1 MISLPHLLVMVYLRE
16 AITLSF
22 FLFFFQ
28 ISEMLQKYLI
38 NMKFRMETLH
48 STQAPVCMLFFVS
61 AFFMSKLLVIL

>member
-22 FLFFFQ
+22 FLFQ